1 MGTYCFLNEMV
12 IAVIMMIEITPIL
25 VVLIM
30 IYNAIRQLILKLEI
44 IIVVL
49 VIMTGMIVTINNEM
63 SCRT

>member
-25 VVLIM
+25 VVLMM
-30 IYNAIRQLILKLEI
+30 IYNAIRQLMLKLDI
-44 IIVVL
+44 IIVV
-49 VIMTGMIVTINNEM
+49 VIIMTGMIVTINNEM

>member
-1 MGTYCFLNEMV
+1 MV

>member
-1 MGTYCFLNEMV
+1 MV

-30 IYNAIRQLILKLEI
+30 IYNAIRQQILKLEI

-49 VIMTGMIVTINNEM
+49 IIMTGMIVTINNEM